1 MSLSLPVSM
10 KSLQLLLK
18 SVSPSI
24 AVCVRGRHAIGK
36 SEGVQQSATI
46 IHSDF
51 YKSAE
56 NCAHMA
62 AALKNEP
69 HVAKRLAASGGKWTH
84 DMGLPIIERR
94 LSQMTEGDIIG
105 LPEMES
111 AGINGH
117 RRSTAFRPCDW
128 LINSVDFPVLLFL
141 DERNRALEGVKQAVF
156 QLTDSKAFYG
166 NILHGDTRVVIA
178 ENIGDAYTVNQSDPA
193 EISRCATVELN
204 ATVEE
209 WLEYARKHCHPA
221 TVEFILA
228 NNKALEHTGTFE
240 ANRKY
245 PDRRSWFKLDAE
257 LTRLGLFDHP
267 EEHLFYVLSG
277 SFLGT
282 EVASLFHRFAKERD
296 REVSA
301 ADIVASWEKVKTRF
315 KDTGITNETYI
326 ELSSKLEEYNSKNQ
340 LDAVG
345 VYNVASFMK
354 DAPPEIRMSM
364 WPWIIKGNPSNQK
377 SLIKV
382 VVPIIT
388 ATNTPNQRIEDVVI
402 PRPAEMDKASAS
414 PVAKKQK

>member
-1 MSLSLPVSM
+1 M
-10 KSLQLLLK
+10 KSLQLLLS

-24 AVCVRGRHAIGK
+24 AVCVRGKHAIGK
-36 SEGVQQSATI
+36 SEGVQQSATLARA
-46 IHSDF
+46 DF
-51 YKSAE
+51 YRDPE
-56 NCAHMA
+56 NCAKMA
-62 AALKNEP
+62 SALRNEP
-69 HVAKRLAASGGKWTH
+69 HVAKRLAAAGGKWTH
-84 DMGLPIIERR
+84 DMGIPIIERR

-111 AGINGH
+111 VGLNGT
-117 RRSTAFRPCDW
+117 RRATAFRPCDW

-166 NILHGDTRVVIA
+166 NILHADTRVVIA

-209 WLEYARKHCHPA
+209 WLEYARKHCHAA
-221 TVEFILA
+221 TCEFILS

-257 LTRLGLFDHP
+257 LRRLGLFDHP

-277 SFLGT
+277 AFLGT
-282 EVASLFHRFAKERD
+282 EIASLFHRFAKERD

-301 ADIVASWEKVKTRF
+301 ADIVKSWEQVKTRF
-315 KDTGITNETYI
+315 KDTGITNESFV
-326 ELSSKLEEYNSKNQ
+326 ELSSKLEEYNSKNL

-345 VYNVASFMK
+345 FYNIACFMK

-364 WPWIIKGNPSNQK
+364 WPWVIKGNVSNQK
-377 SLIKV
+377 GLIKLL
-382 VVPIIT
+382 VPIIT
-388 ATNTPNQRIEDVVI
+388 ATNTPNQRVEDLVI
-402 PRPAEMDKASAS
+402 PRPAEMDAKAPAEG
-414 PVAKKQK
+414 KKQK